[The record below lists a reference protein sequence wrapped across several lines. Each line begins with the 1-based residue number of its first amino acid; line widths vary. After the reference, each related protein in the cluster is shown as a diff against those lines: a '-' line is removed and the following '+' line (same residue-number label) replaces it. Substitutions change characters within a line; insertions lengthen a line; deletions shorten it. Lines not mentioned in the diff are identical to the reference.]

1 MVGSGIL
8 QAGAIDTRPLNV
20 RARLLGVPV
29 PFCDVSVIVMQ
40 QFAAIKYLGW
50 TYSMQ
55 SELALLGMACAPATG
70 SYTVCHPLH
79 DTARIKLPTARD
91 EHDWRGHRK

>member
-29 PFCDVSVIVMQ
+29 PFCDLSVIVMQ

-55 SELALLGMACAPATG
+55 SELALLGMACALVKWRAG
-70 SYTVCHPLH
+70 VCRPMQ

-91 EHDWRGHRK
+91 EHDWRSHRK